1 LDIWESIFIYH
12 NTYKLNLFSGPKDK
26 DLIMIMQNEI
36 NEFIR
41 MIGCSRYVTA
51 YLHIYDRNNYTVYN
65 RIQGLEELKEAC
77 SVCDYLKEDHE
88 ILIEHVGM

>member
-1 LDIWESIFIYH
+1 
-12 NTYKLNLFSGPKDK
+12 
-26 DLIMIMQNEI
+26 
-36 NEFIR
+36 